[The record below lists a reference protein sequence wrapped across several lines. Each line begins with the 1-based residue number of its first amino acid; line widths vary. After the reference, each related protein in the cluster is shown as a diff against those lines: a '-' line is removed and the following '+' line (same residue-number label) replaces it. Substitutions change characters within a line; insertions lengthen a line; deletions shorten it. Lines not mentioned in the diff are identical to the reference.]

1 MYFDQKMLTRVYY
14 RALIPNMAAILG
26 GTINVLFDGILVG
39 RKMGELG
46 IASVNQSLAV
56 YLLLCTVGSLI
67 ASGAFAESAAALGE
81 NRQEEGQRYYSLG
94 LELAAAI
101 GILLC
106 AAGFLLSGPLA
117 RSLGSGD
124 SWELVET

>member
-67 ASGAFAESAAALGE
+67 ASGAFAESAAALQS
-81 NRQEEGQRYYSLG
+81 RQHDFEH
-94 LELAAAI
+94 
-101 GILLC
+101 
-106 AAGFLLSGPLA
+106 
-117 RSLGSGD
+117 
-124 SWELVET
+124 

>member
-56 YLLLCTVGSLI
+56 FLLPCTVGSLI

-101 GILLC
+101 GILL
-106 AAGFLLSGPLA
+106 
-117 RSLGSGD
+117 
-124 SWELVET
+124 